1 MTSAVSAL
9 NNIHKAGIFGNHE
22 SKNEKN
28 LLNLSEV
35 KNMLIVQIVQYKN
48 SKVSFEN
55 IDIDNLKLKNEPL
68 SVVSNNDTRILW
80 NGPKNWL
87 LVSTK
92 KDLLKNISEVFKEQ
106 DFAIT
111 DLSHSR
117 AIIEIS
123 GQDVKEVLKKGCP
136 FNFNILEKNNSINST
151 YNGIAFT
158 ADMIDDKPFKVRIF
172 TLRSFGE
179 SLYHSITDSS
189 LEFGYKNIEQVPKL
203 IKISVNRG
211 VGEASKNSKELD
223 SSVDELSLIVGQQPT
238 INKASKSVAGFKI
251 RDGMAIGTSVTL
263 RKEQMYNFLTKLIHI
278 VLPRIRDFRG
288 ISPNGFDG
296 RGNYN
301 LGLKEQLI
309 FPEVSYDDVT
319 QIRGLDISIV
329 TTAKTDEEA
338 RALLKSFGMPFTAA

>member
-1 MTSAVSAL
+1 MSLISAL
-9 NNIHKAGIFGNHE
+9 ANVHFPGQFGDHE
-22 SKNEKN
+22 GKNENDLLKISEIKN
-28 LLNLSEV
+28 L
-35 KNMLIVQIVQYKN
+35 LIVQIVQYKN
-48 SKVSFEN
+48 STVAVES
-55 IDIDNLKLKNEPL
+55 IDIDGLKLKDEPL
-68 SVVSNNDTRILW
+68 KVANNNDTRILW

-158 ADMIDDKPFKVRIF
+158 VDVIDDNPFKVRIF

-189 LEFGYKNIEQVPKL
+189 LEFGYKNI
-203 IKISVNRG
+203 
-211 VGEASKNSKELD
+211 
-223 SSVDELSLIVGQQPT
+223 
-238 INKASKSVAGFKI
+238 
-251 RDGMAIGTSVTL
+251 
-263 RKEQMYNFLTKLIHI
+263 
-278 VLPRIRDFRG
+278 
-288 ISPNGFDG
+288 
-296 RGNYN
+296 
-301 LGLKEQLI
+301 
-309 FPEVSYDDVT
+309 
-319 QIRGLDISIV
+319 
-329 TTAKTDEEA
+329 
-338 RALLKSFGMPFTAA
+338 